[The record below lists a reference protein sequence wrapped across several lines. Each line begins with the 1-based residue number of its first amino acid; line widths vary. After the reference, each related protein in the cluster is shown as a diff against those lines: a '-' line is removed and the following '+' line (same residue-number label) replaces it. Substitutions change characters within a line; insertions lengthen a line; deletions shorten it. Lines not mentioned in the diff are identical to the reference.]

1 MSVELNTVDSFAH
14 RNNAAKIAKEEAE
27 LEALLKG
34 ETADGDDEVQQ
45 EAAEE
50 VAEPS
55 RAEPEQ
61 PEVQATDDTQQ
72 EEEPQAEAQEELT
85 AEEKSFKKRYGDL
98 RRHMQE
104 KEKEMASKLEA
115 LEAKLEKAASGS
127 VEELTTKDQIK
138 AWAEQN
144 PKANSLIRALAEEQ
158 AAEQMKSLDS
168 RLKEVEEMRT
178 QARKEKAEAELMMAH
193 PDFADIRADDAF
205 HEWANEQPKWA
216 QEALY
221 DTPDDV
227 KSVSRVL
234 DLYKADKGI
243 KTKKVAPDK
252 AAASSVRSRSA
263 AKNVEP
269 DETKNYLSESAVAK
283 MSLKEYEAKQ
293 EEIIAAQKAGKFIY
307 DLS

>member
-34 ETADGDDEVQQ
+34 ETEDGDDEVQQ
-45 EAAEE
+45 EASEE
-50 VAEPS
+50 VEEPS

-61 PEVQATDDTQQ
+61 PEVQATDDTEQ

-158 AAEQMKSLDS
+158 AAEQMKSIDS

-193 PDFADIRADDAF
+193 PDFADIRDDDAF
-205 HEWANEQPKWA
+205 HTWANEQPKWA

-252 AAASSVRSRSA
+252 AAASSVRSRTAS
-263 AKNVEP
+263 KNVEA

-293 EEIIAAQKAGKFIY
+293 DEIIAAQKAGKFIY